1 MEKNVIMNQW
11 LVFYAKS
18 LWNRNLIKKFFYQNF
33 IIHRVKS
40 VLCILD
46 NLIDII
52 DVLSMTI
59 ALDSCIPFWDI
70 IHTVTS
76 STFDITYNILQG
88 KCRFES
94 DPLN

>member
-1 MEKNVIMNQW
+1 MS
-11 LVFYAKS
+11 FYAKS
-18 LWNRNLIKKFFYQNF
+18 VCNGNLIKKFFDQNF

-40 VLCILD
+40 VLCIRD

-52 DVLSMTI
+52 DVLSMRI

-70 IHTVTS
+70 IYTVRS
-76 STFDITYNILQG
+76 SIFDITYNILQG
-88 KCRFES
+88 KWRFES